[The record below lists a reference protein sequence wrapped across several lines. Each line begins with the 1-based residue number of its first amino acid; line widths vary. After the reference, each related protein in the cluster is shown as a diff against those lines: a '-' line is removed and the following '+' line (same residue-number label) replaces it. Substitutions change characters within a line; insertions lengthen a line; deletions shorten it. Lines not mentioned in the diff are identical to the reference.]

1 MTLSR
6 TLKYVAPLGVALLFV
21 AIFSHHLLGQES
33 YYPPIPGGDEDV
45 YLNTAAEFPTN
56 FTVSQKSPLYTMW
69 LGAFYYVCGGD
80 KQSTFWAERYAS
92 LIILSAAVG
101 YLGLLLFDARTAAFL
116 AFWVADCKYVEVDS
130 NGSNPL
136 AASLFV
142 MSLICLVAVKGKAR
156 LPLAVLLLFLASLAR
171 PEMRLPLFAVLLF
184 LTARAVIVYVRR
196 RATSRASDKRPP
208 HATRANGKD
217 RFYKPFVSRAL
228 NLIAPA
234 DVGHPR
240 GVGGGSSSDLN
251 SRALYHWIVVVVIA
265 ASLSV
270 FIHRNARNDSW
281 SVGYAYFMAFAVN
294 HAARTHTSHLYPHGW
309 PPMDETIRRVLPQV
323 PTPINTEMGLGE
335 IIRAASIYPHEVIAN
350 FLYNVKSF
358 GHVLPALMLGLH
370 GRALW
375 VLAFLLYAGSYYKR
389 RGFLYA
395 KLRRL
400 PRQVIQ
406 ELLFWGA
413 SAFMVI
419 PATLLIFV
427 EARYYFPLI
436 PVLMCSFV
444 ALVRLFVARASP
456 GD

>member
-1 MTLSR
+1 MISSR

-21 AIFSHHLLGQES
+21 AIFSHHLLRQES

-69 LGAFYYVCGGD
+69 LGAFYYACGGD

-142 MSLICLVAVKGKAR
+142 ASLICLVAVKGKAR
-156 LPLAVLLLFLASLAR
+156 LPLSVLLLFLASLAR

-184 LTARAVIVYVRR
+184 LTARAVIGHARR
-196 RATSRASDKRPP
+196 RTTSRASDKRPP
-208 HATRANGKD
+208 HAAPAAGKD
-217 RFYKPFVSRAL
+217 RFGKSLASRAL
-228 NLIAPA
+228 DLIAPTDA
-234 DVGHPR
+234 RHAR
-240 GVGGGSSSDLN
+240 GVGDSSFDLR
-251 SRALYHWIVVVVIA
+251 SRALYHWIVVLVIA
-265 ASLSV
+265 VSLSV

-309 PPMDETIRRVLPQV
+309 PPMDATIQKVLPQV

-335 IIRAASIYPHEVIAN
+335 IMRAARIYPREALAN
-350 FLYNVKSF
+350 FFYNVKSF
-358 GHVLPALMLGLH
+358 ARVLPAVMLGLH

-375 VLAFLLYAGSYYKR
+375 VLAFLLYVGSYYKW
-389 RGFLYA
+389 RGVLYD

-400 PRQVIQ
+400 PRSVIQ
-406 ELLFWGA
+406 ELLIWGA

-436 PVLMCSFV
+436 PVLMCSSV
-444 ALVRLFVARASP
+444 ALVHLFIARTSS

>member
-1 MTLSR
+1 MINSR

-21 AIFSHHLLGQES
+21 AIFSHHLLRQES
-33 YYPPIPGGDEDV
+33 YYPPIPGGDQDV

-116 AFWVADCKYVEVDS
+116 AFWVADCKYIEVDS

-142 MSLICLVAVKGKAR
+142 ASLICLVAVKSKAR
-156 LPLAVLLLFLASLAR
+156 LPLSVLLLFLASLAR

-184 LTARAVIVYVRR
+184 LTARAVIGYARR

-208 HATRANGKD
+208 HAAHAADKD
-217 RFYKPFVSRAL
+217 RSGKSLASRAL
-228 NLIAPA
+228 DLIAPTDA
-234 DVGHPR
+234 SHPR
-240 GVGGGSSSDLN
+240 VGDSSFDLN
-251 SRALYHWIVVVVIA
+251 SRALYHWIVVLVIA
-265 ASLSV
+265 VSLSV

-309 PPMDETIRRVLPQV
+309 PPMDATIRKVLPQV

-335 IIRAASIYPHEVIAN
+335 IGRAARIYPREVIAN
-350 FLYNVKSF
+350 FFYNVKTA
-358 GHVLPALMLGLH
+358 GYVLPALMLGLH

-375 VLAFLLYAGSYYKR
+375 VLAFLLYAGSYYKW
-389 RGFLYA
+389 RGVLYD

-400 PRQVIQ
+400 PRSVIQ
-406 ELLFWGA
+406 ELLIWGA
-413 SAFMVI
+413 SALMVI

-444 ALVRLFVARASP
+444 ALVHLFVARTSP

>member
-1 MTLSR
+1 MISPR

-21 AIFSHHLLGQES
+21 AIFSHHLLSQES
-33 YYPPIPGGDEDV
+33 YYPPIPGGDQDV

-80 KQSTFWAERYAS
+80 KQSAFWAERFTS

-116 AFWVADCKYVEVDS
+116 AFWVADCKYIEVDS

-142 MSLICLVAVKGKAR
+142 VSLICLVAVKSKAR
-156 LPLAVLLLFLASLAR
+156 LPLAILLLFLASLAR

-184 LTARAVIVYVRR
+184 LTARAVIVYARR
-196 RATSRASDKRPP
+196 RAGSRASDKQPL
-208 HATRANGKD
+208 HAAHTAGKD
-217 RFYKPFVSRAL
+217 RFGTSLASRAL
-228 NLIAPA
+228 DLIAPSDA
-234 DVGHPR
+234 GHPR
-240 GVGGGSSSDLN
+240 VGGGPSFDLN
-251 SRALYHWIVVVVIA
+251 ARALYHWIVLIVVAV
-265 ASLSV
+265 SLSV

-309 PPMDETIRRVLPQV
+309 PPMDATIQKALPQV

-335 IIRAASIYPHEVIAN
+335 IIRAARIYPHEALAN
-350 FLYNVKSF
+350 FFYNLKSF
-358 GHVLPALMLGLH
+358 GYVLPALMLGLH
-370 GRALW
+370 SRALW
-375 VLAFLLYAGSYYKR
+375 VLAFLLYAGSYYKW
-389 RGFLYA
+389 RGVFYD

-406 ELLFWGA
+406 ELLIWGA
-413 SAFMVI
+413 AAFMVI

-444 ALVRLFVARASP
+444 ALAQLFIARASS